1 MVDASIDVAG
11 IGNAIVDVLAQAD
24 DGFVSAQDLSKGTM
38 NLIDEARADRLYAAM
53 GPGREVSGGSA
64 ANTIAGVAHLGG
76 TGAFIGKV
84 RDDELGKIF
93 RHDIRAAEVGFETA
107 PTVEGPPTARCLIL
121 VTPDANRTLCT
132 FLGACLELGP
142 EDVDETVIAG
152 AKVSY
157 LEGYLWDPPRAKEA
171 FLKTAKV
178 AHDAGRQ
185 TALTLS
191 DPFCVDR
198 SLYQVDSFDAALQE
212 VRGRCRVAALTRS
225 EKGAVI
231 LGDGEVHVVDAEP
244 VERVVDTTGAG
255 DLFAAGFLFG
265 YTHGHGLYDCGRMGA
280 IAAAEII
287 ESRIRSNA
295 RCQTHPFCA
304 TSPSSPTWT
313 MARPPWWISCC
324 ASPGLSGTT
333 SGWPSGRWTP
343 TTRSASGA
351 SPSWPNAPRSPGGTT
366 GSTSWTPPGT
376 PTSAARWSG
385 SCPWWTGC
393 CCWWTPPRGP
403 CPRPSS

>member
-1 MVDASIDVAG
+1 MGNAGFDVAG

-24 DGFVSAQDLSKGTM
+24 DAFVADQGLSKGTM
-38 NLIDEARADRLYAAM
+38 NLIDEARADRLYGAM

-84 RDDELGKIF
+84 RDDELGRIF
-93 RHDIRAAEVGFETA
+93 RHDIRAAGVSFETA
-107 PTVEGPPTARCLIL
+107 PAVEGAPTARCLIL

-142 EDVDETVIAG
+142 EDVDESLIAA

-171 FLKTAKV
+171 FMKTAKV

-198 SLYQVDSFDAALQE
+198 HRAEFRELVDGHIDVLFANEQEICSLYEVDSFDAALQA
-212 VRGRCRVAALTRS
+212 VQGRCRVVALTRS
-225 EKGAVI
+225 AKGAVI
-231 LGDGEVHVVDAEP
+231 VGDGEVHVVDAEP

-265 YTHGHGLYDCGRMGA
+265 YTHGHNLYDCGRMGA

-287 ESRIRSNA
+287 S
-295 RCQTHPFCA
+295 HFG
-304 TSPSSPTWT
+304 
-313 MARPPWWISCC
+313 ARPE
-324 ASPGLSGTT
+324 
-333 SGWPSGRWTP
+333 
-343 TTRSASGA
+343 
-351 SPSWPNAPRSPGGTT
+351 
-366 GSTSWTPPGT
+366 
-376 PTSAARWSG
+376 ARLD
-385 SCPWWTGC
+385 
-393 CCWWTPPRGP
+393 RLIADKVA
-403 CPRPSS
+403 